1 MTYPMSKKRGPPKG
15 QSRHEPIFRDKVL
28 TVVHM
33 RDVENATFEAIAARV
48 GGTRM
53 NACLTYRRWGDWAR
67 GVMAR
72 RA

>member
-1 MTYPMSKKRGPPKG
+1 MSKKRGPPKG
-15 QSRHEPIFRDKVL
+15 RGRHEPIFRDKVL
-28 TVVHM
+28 TIVRM
-33 RDVENATFEAIAARV
+33 RDVESATFETIAERV

-53 NACLTYRRWGDWAR
+53 NACLAYRRWGDWAR